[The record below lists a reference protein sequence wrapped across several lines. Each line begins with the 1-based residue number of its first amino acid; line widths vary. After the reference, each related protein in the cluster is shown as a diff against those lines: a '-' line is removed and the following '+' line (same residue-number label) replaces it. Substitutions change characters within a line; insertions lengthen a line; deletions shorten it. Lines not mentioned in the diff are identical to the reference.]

1 MEYKNMSNA
10 ELDNLVYKEKNYEAM
25 CELGRRLL
33 YGLDGR
39 EKKPGEARKYFNKA
53 AKKGCLEGYRY
64 IGDMYKEGI
73 YFARSDKM
81 AEKYYQLAQGI
92 VPTTSIE
99 PAPPINPTPP
109 VAPTPPVT
117 PTPSVAPTPPL
128 LANNVQKPTTA
139 GSSNST
145 NMGSGGNIWNNN
157 VGTPFVNAKDMIF
170 DKLNNI
176 RSVYGSGDY
185 AGAEALCNDILID
198 VEQKVSNGEISA
210 FEGDG
215 ILVEAL
221 WILANISFKKQD
233 YQSMEAYLNSNQVL
247 QTYPYGYYLMAV
259 SHRIMGLPGNVM
271 NQDMSILMNVK
282 DVGRLSVEERGD
294 VCIMLADLASDGFK
308 ANKKLKKSEIKEL
321 YRIGMDSGNE
331 YARDKY
337 IQMK

>member
-1 MEYKNMSNA
+1 MEYKNMSNT
-10 ELDNLVYKEKNYEAM
+10 ELDNLVYTEKNYDAM

-39 EKKPGEARKYFNKA
+39 EKKPVEARKYFNKA

-73 YFARSDKM
+73 YFAQSDKM

-92 VPTTSIE
+92 VPKPPIE
-99 PAPPINPTPP
+99 PVPPIK
-109 VAPTPPVT
+109 
-117 PTPSVAPTPPL
+117 PTPSAAPTSVVVSTPPL
-128 LANNVQKPTTA
+128 PANDVQKPTTTT
-139 GSSNST
+139 GSSNSA
-145 NMGSGGNIWNNN
+145 NIGNGGNNN
-157 VGTPFVNAKDMIF
+157 VDTSFVNAKDLIF

-176 RSVYGSGDY
+176 RAVYDSGDY

-198 VEQKVSNGEISA
+198 VEQKVSTGEINA
-210 FEGDG
+210 IDGDET
-215 ILVEAL
+215 LVEAL
-221 WILANISFKKQD
+221 WVLANISFKKQD
-233 YQSMEAYLNSNQVL
+233 YQSMEAYLNSKQVL

-259 SHRIMGLPGNVM
+259 SHRIMGMPGNVM

-282 DVGRLSVEERGD
+282 DAGRLSIEERGD

-308 ANKKLKKSEIKEL
+308 ANEKLKKSEIKEL

-337 IQMK
+337 IQIK